1 MTVVWVVVGLFLAFM
16 VVAFVHDYR
25 AGIPQANAAARAAQT
40 KRIVCPHC
48 SAAGKVATKQVRVK
62 RGISGGK
69 VTGAVLTGGISV
81 LGTGLSRKQHAT
93 AMSCGNCGMAW
104 TVDRP

>member
-1 MTVVWVVVGLFLAFM
+1 MTVGVVVIVLFLAFA

-25 AGIPQANAAARAAQT
+25 AGIPQAQAAARTAQT
-40 KRIVCPHC
+40 RQIVCPHC
-48 SAAGKVATKQVRVK
+48 GVAGKVATKQVRVK

-69 VTGAVLTGGISV
+69 ATGAVLTGGISM

-93 AMSCGNCGMAW
+93 AMACGNCGMGW
-104 TVDRP
+104 TVDR